1 MKTQELTT
9 VPTGVSFRAK
19 AEILDL
25 ERLGWDFYDLYM
37 DVYLCHQDKYRAEN
51 ELPKKSFDMD
61 FTVEDAAQWE
71 QENYHVEITVDENGS
86 TSYAMCQHA
95 HIGNETHGQG
105 ETGDDEKTIEDLNA
119 LLSQGLLWN
128 IETDF

>member
-25 ERLGWDFYDLYM
+25 ERLGWDFHYLYSEVHEAHQSQYKEEHGEEDPSYDM
-37 DVYLCHQDKYRAEN
+37 N
-51 ELPKKSFDMD
+51 S
-61 FTVEDAAQWE
+61 AADYE
-71 QENYHVEITVDENGS
+71 QENYHVEVTVNEDG
-86 TSYAMCQHA
+86 TTTYAMCQHA
-95 HIGNETHGQG
+95 HVGNETYWQG